1 MAFHGG
7 SRVGGTPSPPTTPS
21 NWQNTV
27 VMIHRPTKPGQY
39 IFILGGTTQN
49 GQCAS
54 SPETQPTDKCAIQI
68 AHTSNASFIYA
79 EYLMWSQGDNYLDF
93 EGEEKFQ
100 GTHDGTTAQGTPTFW
115 TTSDSSAPEYQPY
128 NKYGDDYWF
137 VQFKMD
143 CSQTKD
149 GWFEF
154 KAYENQG
161 VGWEPDI
168 NQGSCGSAGSAPF
181 TSNNHIGK
189 CGFVN
194 VYQWGSN
201 SCTITNT

>member
-1 MAFHGG
+1 
-7 SRVGGTPSPPTTPS
+7 
-21 NWQNTV
+21 WQNTV

-39 IFILGGTTQN
+39 RFILGGTTQN

-143 CSQTKD
+143 CSQ
-149 GWFEF
+149 
-154 KAYENQG
+154 
-161 VGWEPDI
+161 
-168 NQGSCGSAGSAPF
+168 
-181 TSNNHIGK
+181 
-189 CGFVN
+189 
-194 VYQWGSN
+194 
-201 SCTITNT
+201 